1 METKIVSFA
10 QIHISQSLRQGV
22 LLEKKR
28 RNLTGV
34 HSVSSI
40 GHGLLSQWDVTR
52 GGAGMNGQGNST
64 LHAIH
69 EHLSNRR
76 YIVSS
81 IKSRCGSG

>member
-1 METKIVSFA
+1 MRKSLNLLPLIGATLIETDTETFMETKTLSFA

-40 GHGLLSQWDVTR
+40 GHGNLSW
-52 GGAGMNGQGNST
+52 
-64 LHAIH
+64 
-69 EHLSNRR
+69 
-76 YIVSS
+76 
-81 IKSRCGSG
+81 